1 MNVLKHLDI
10 LSIAHFCIYYAIGL
24 YIKDNYTLILI
35 LGIVWEI
42 FEYYTVR
49 NKTTRAILYQI
60 WPIPEK
66 YWFVFSTHLDAS
78 LGLIASYLLINRLLS
93 PDIIGSSIE
102 PLN

>member
-10 LSIAHFCIYYAIGL
+10 LSISHFCIYYVIGL

-66 YWFVFSTHLDAS
+66 YWYDSFEHS
-78 LGLIASYLLINRLLS
+78 LVDIAVNMIGYYYGNR
-93 PDIIGSSIE
+93 SS
-102 PLN
+102 